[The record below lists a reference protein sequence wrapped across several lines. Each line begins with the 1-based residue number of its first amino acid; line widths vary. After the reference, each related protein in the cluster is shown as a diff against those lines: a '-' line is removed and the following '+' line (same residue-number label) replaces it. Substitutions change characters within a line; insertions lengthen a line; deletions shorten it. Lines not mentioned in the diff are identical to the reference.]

1 MRWLNAPVLFL
12 DFDGVLHPD
21 AVYRT
26 KYGLYLKAEGELF
39 QWATLLEKALAA
51 APEIQ
56 VVLSTTW
63 VRVLGYRQ
71 ACSYLPPAVAA
82 RIVGGTWHRRY
93 AREDGWDREW
103 LLMTRFEQVQH
114 YTQRRSVT
122 HWVALDNDAEGWPEE
137 KRAQLVHTED
147 MAGLGQSGKLEELI
161 VRLREVADDWQQRSL
176 PL

>member
-26 KYGLYLKAEGELF
+26 KYGLYLKAKGELF
-39 QWATLLEKALAA
+39 QWAPLLEAALAE
-51 APEIQ
+51 APAIR

-71 ACSYLPPAVAA
+71 ACSFLPAAVVE
-82 RIVGGTWHRRY
+82 RIVGGTWHRRF

-103 LLMTRFEQVQH
+103 LMMSRFDQVQH
-114 YTQRRSVT
+114 YTQRRSVA
-122 HWVALDNDAEGWPEE
+122 HWVALDNDAEGWPDEQ
-137 KRAQLVHTED
+137 RHRLVHTDD
-147 MAGLGQSGKLEELI
+147 MAGLGEPGKLAELI
-161 VRLREVADDWQQRSL
+161 TQLRQVEANWQQRL
-176 PL
+176 L